1 MNGTVADVN
10 WMLGAAVQ
18 SGAALVAIVG
28 GLLGSRYVSLH
39 AEQQAAR
46 RRLAEVDANLAAA
59 EDALARREADL
70 TEYQVRD
77 LLEDHDCYEALLESQ
92 NKLTLDE
99 VLDAIGADESGVDRN
114 ALEQHLEVIRAELAL
129 SVGKLLELVPDGKEH
144 PEWAVFRREH
154 KVSPSVDHLWEWAY
168 DRIVEDKEEEARRRA
183 PRSLIGYDLGIL
195 PSVRPYFPPNPA
207 WEVAHEDR
215 LYSALRDAEA
225 NRERLEAERGA
236 ASRHLADAVQPE
248 GFGLAIKVLVYIAAT
263 AMAVPIGLMVG
274 APTTLPLWVRI
285 VVAVVFL
292 SGVALLLRYLS
303 VYARHLR
310 GQAGTSFPERLTQLF
325 RRR

>member
-1 MNGTVADVN
+1 MDATVADVN
-10 WMLGAAVQ
+10 WMLAAAVQ

-39 AEQQAAR
+39 GEQQAAR

-59 EDALARREADL
+59 RKASAKCEADL

-99 VLDAIGADESGVDRN
+99 VLEAIGADESGIDRN
-114 ALEQHLEVIRAELAL
+114 ALERHLEVIRAELAL
-129 SVGKLLELVPDGKEH
+129 SVGKLLELVPDGQDH
-144 PEWAVFRREH
+144 PDWTVFRREQ
-154 KVSPSVDHLWEWAY
+154 KVSPTIDHLWEWAY
-168 DRIVEDKEEEARRRA
+168 GRVVEDREKEARQRA
-183 PRSLIGYDLGIL
+183 PRSLLGYDLGIL

-225 NRERLEAERGA
+225 NRERLEGEHAA

-263 AMAVPIGLMVG
+263 AMAVPVGLMVG
-274 APTTLPLWVRI
+274 APMTLPLWVRI
-285 VVAVVFL
+285 IVAVAFL

-303 VYARHLR
+303 VYARYLR
-310 GQAGTSFPERLTQLF
+310 GPSGTPFPERLIELF